1 VSVNA
6 DTFGGVAGAGL
17 AASAKLGSAISSTAV
32 ISASGKFWKEP
43 DHEDNYSHLLEL
55 VENSTILAKLLV
67 KRGFSKLED
76 AKAFLSPDNYTAT
89 SPMELPDVDKA
100 IVRIVQAIAEKQ
112 HITVYGDYDVDGVTG
127 TSVLLSVLRK
137 LGASVDFYIP
147 NRATEGYGLNLKAVS
162 VLVSKHRTKLLI
174 TCDCGVSNFAE
185 VNFAKSL
192 GVDTLILDHHTMPE
206 MLPPAVGIIHPKRLH
221 CDHPLFDLPG
231 VGVAYKV
238 CEALLQDQNRP
249 EEIEPLLDFVTLGMI
264 ADLVPL
270 VRENRYLVQIGLPK
284 LLNTPR
290 PGLQALL
297 KQVRKSDDTDIVG
310 FGLAPRINAVGRLSE
325 AKSAV
330 ELMTTDDEVVADTIA
345 KQLQNENVK
354 RQELCERIFK
364 EADVMVQ
371 TKINLDTDRA
381 IAIWAEGWHHGVVG
395 IVASRLVEKYN
406 RPVFIGE
413 LEVAEGVIR
422 GSARGVDG
430 MDLYEALKLNES
442 LLNRWGGHKMAAGFS
457 LEASKG
463 DSFRSALV
471 KTCNKLLQSTAK
483 NPTLHIDVSITADEV
498 TTDLARLLT
507 KLAPFGMG
515 NKKPLLHVKNVR
527 CLETRELGKEGKH
540 HRITLQSNTS
550 DASFEAV
557 FWNSRNRLPSVEQ
570 ELHMVFTPEINAF
583 NGRER
588 LQLILSD
595 WRSTTAAVVDYKPE
609 ADSTKPSRIPPVVEL
624 TRGDHSYS
632 VGSEVRDEL
641 TVAERDG
648 EINRGSALP
657 SAQGLTFATR
667 PIVSGA
673 TAGDVDSVGGAQS
686 RSSSDTDANANVD
699 IDLVADSNANAAA
712 NSNSGA
718 VIDCTPPDIDESEL
732 ELNELNKPSTAAAG
746 TAGSPIAKSSAAVS
760 SSSPR
765 FVVKDL
771 RNYSDPNEA
780 LQRAAAKLGSKVQI
794 FSEVKLDVHGVE
806 FRDRTLIDAC
816 EHLILGQYPPSEK
829 VVQALLRQ
837 ANPSV
842 VYLLGRSE
850 VQQEDPAGFLRR
862 LYGLVKYAVNQKDG
876 QVDGE
881 KLAALMSATKMS
893 LALGLTV
900 LRKVNLIDWFAE
912 EGMLFLDLVGEP
924 VGNSEELPEFKQLA
938 VSLKQAHDYRLW
950 CQNTDLSDV
959 QDHFKEALLAA
970 D

>member
-1 VSVNA
+1 MSVNA
-6 DTFGGVAGAGL
+6 DTFGGVAGTGLPTAGMVP
-17 AASAKLGSAISSTAV
+17 AGVAVPAV

-43 DHEDNYSHLLEL
+43 EDDIDHSHLLDL
-55 VENSTILAKLLV
+55 VENSAILAKLLV
-67 KRGFSKLED
+67 RRGFSNILD
-76 AKAFLSPDNYTAT
+76 ARAFLSPDNYTPT

-127 TSVLLSVLRK
+127 TSVLLTVLRK

-162 VLVSKHRTKLLI
+162 VLASKHRTKLLI

-221 CDHPLFDLPG
+221 SEHPLFDLPG

-238 CEALLQDQNRP
+238 CEALLLDQNRP
-249 EEIEPLLDFVTLGMI
+249 EEIEPMLDFVTLGMI

-284 LLNTPR
+284 LINTPR
-290 PGLQALL
+290 AGLQALL

-325 AKSAV
+325 AKAAV
-330 ELMTTDDEVVADTIA
+330 ELMTTDDESVAETLA
-345 KQLQNENVK
+345 KQLQTENVK
-354 RQELCERIFK
+354 RQELCEKIFR

-413 LEVAEGVIR
+413 LELGEGVIR

-457 LEASKG
+457 LDASKG
-463 DSFRSALV
+463 DLFRSALV
-471 KTCNKLLQSTAK
+471 KTCNKLLISSAK
-483 NPTLHIDVSITADEV
+483 NPTLHVDVSISADEV
-498 TTDLARLLT
+498 TTELARLLT

-540 HRITLQSNTS
+540 HRITLQSKTS
-550 DASFEAV
+550 DATFEAV
-557 FWNSRNRLPSVEQ
+557 FWNSRNRLPAVDQ
-570 ELHMVFTPEINAF
+570 DLHMVFTPEINAF

-588 LQLILSD
+588 LQLVLSD
-595 WRSTTAAVVDYKPE
+595 WRSTTAAVVDYRPDNSSSRPARMQPAIELSRDVSSYPVE
-609 ADSTKPSRIPPVVEL
+609 ATS
-624 TRGDHSYS
+624 
-632 VGSEVRDEL
+632 SEDL
-641 TVAERDG
+641 SVAEDDAGRAINDEG
-648 EINRGSALP
+648 ERAVDLP

-667 PIVSGA
+667 PISSSSS
-673 TAGDVDSVGGAQS
+673 TAGGVKLEAVAASGSARNFVS
-686 RSSSDTDANANVD
+686 KSSNEQLEVDTDS
-699 IDLVADSNANAAA
+699 L
-712 NSNSGA
+712 
-718 VIDCTPPDIDESEL
+718 IDCTPPDIDESEL
-732 ELNELNKPSTAAAG
+732 ELNELDKPSSVSFSQTREG
-746 TAGSPIAKSSAAVS
+746 TASASASFDGSSA
-760 SSSPR
+760 PR

-771 RNYSDPNEA
+771 RSYSEPNEA
-780 LQRAAAKLGSKVQI
+780 LQRAVAKLGNKVQI
-794 FSEVKLDVHGVE
+794 FSEVKLDVHGIE
-806 FRDRTLIDAC
+806 FRDRTAVTAC
-816 EHLILGQYPPSEK
+816 EHLIFGQFPPSEK
-829 VVQALLRQ
+829 VVQTVLRQ

-842 VYLLGRSE
+842 IYLLGRSE
-850 VQQEDPAGFLRR
+850 SQQEDPAGFLRR
-862 LYGLVKYAVNQKDG
+862 LYGLIKYAVNQKDG

-881 KLAALMSATKMS
+881 KLAGLMSATKMS

-912 EGMLFLDLVGEP
+912 DGMLFLDLVGEP

-938 VSLKQAHDYRLW
+938 ASLKQAHEYRLW
-950 CQNTDLSDV
+950 CESTDLADI
-959 QDHFKEALLAA
+959 QIHFKEALQAA

>member
-17 AASAKLGSAISSTAV
+17 AASTKLGPGISAPAV

-43 DHEDNYSHLLEL
+43 DYEEDYSHLLEL

-76 AKAFLSPDNYTAT
+76 AMAFLSPDNYTPT

-100 IVRIVQAIAEKQ
+100 IARIVQAIAEKQ

-206 MLPPAVGIIHPKRLH
+206 MLPPAVGIIHPKRLNSE
-221 CDHPLFDLPG
+221 HPLFDLPG

-284 LLNTPR
+284 LINTPR

-557 FWNSRNRLPSVEQ
+557 FWNSRNRLPAVEQ

-609 ADSTKPSRIPPVVEL
+609 ANSTKSNRIQPVVEL
-624 TRGDHSYS
+624 SKGNQSYA
-632 VGSEVRDEL
+632 VGTASADEL
-641 TVAERDG
+641 TVAEQDG
-648 EINRGSALP
+648 RGTGLP

-667 PIVSGA
+667 PIVSAA
-673 TAGDVDSVGGAQS
+673 TAGGVESSLESKSVSNYDADADVDVDPVSA
-686 RSSSDTDANANVD
+686 DAATNA
-699 IDLVADSNANAAA
+699 
-712 NSNSGA
+712 NSGA
-718 VIDCTPPDIDESEL
+718 LIDCTPPDIDESEL
-732 ELNELNKPSTAAAG
+732 ELNELNKSSTGVAG
-746 TAGSPIAKSSAAVS
+746 MTGSPIANSSNS
-760 SSSPR
+760 SSSASAR
-765 FVVKDL
+765 FVLKDL
-771 RNYSDPNEA
+771 RSYSDPNEA
-780 LQRAAAKLGSKVQI
+780 LQRAATKLGNKVQI
-794 FSEVKLDVHGVE
+794 FAEVKLDVHGVE
-806 FRDRTLIDAC
+806 FRDRTSIDAC

-850 VQQEDPAGFLRR
+850 AQQEDPAGFLRR
-862 LYGLVKYAVNQKDG
+862 MYGLVKYAVNQKDG

-912 EGMLFLDLVGEP
+912 DGMLFLDLVGEP

-938 VSLKQAHDYRLW
+938 ASLKQAHDYRLW

-959 QDHFKEALLAA
+959 QDHFKEAMMAA

>member
-1 VSVNA
+1 MSVNA
-6 DTFGGVAGAGL
+6 DTFGGVVGASL
-17 AASAKLGSAISSTAV
+17 TASAKLASAAPSPAV

-43 DHEDNYSHLLEL
+43 DQEADHSHLLEL

-67 KRGFSKLED
+67 RRGFSKIED
-76 AKAFLSPDNYTAT
+76 ALAFLSPENYTAT

-127 TSVLLSVLRK
+127 TSVLLTVLRK

-221 CDHPLFDLPG
+221 SEHPLFDLPG

-238 CEALLQDQNRP
+238 CEALLLDQNRP

-284 LLNTPR
+284 LINTPR

-330 ELMTTDDEVVADTIA
+330 ELMTTDDEVIAETIA
-345 KQLQNENVK
+345 KQLQTENVK
-354 RQELCERIFK
+354 RQELCERIFR

-371 TKINLDTDRA
+371 TKVNLDADRA

-471 KTCNKLLQSTAK
+471 KTCNKLLESSSK
-483 NPTLHIDVSITADEV
+483 NATLHIDVSITADEV
-498 TTDLARLLT
+498 TTELARLLT

-540 HRITLQSNTS
+540 HRITLQSKTS
-550 DASFEAV
+550 DATFEAV
-557 FWNSRNRLPSVEQ
+557 FWNSRNRLPSVDQ

-595 WRSTTAAVVDYKPE
+595 WRSTTAAVVDYKPDG
-609 ADSTKPSRIPPVVEL
+609 ATARPNRVQPIVEL
-624 TRGDHSYS
+624 AQGNRAYA
-632 VGSEVRDEL
+632 VGGEAPDDQ
-641 TVAERDG
+641 TVAERLSSGTGGTSDTSLRNDS
-648 EINRGSALP
+648 EDNRDSGLP

-667 PIVSGA
+667 PVVPAATASGA
-673 TAGDVDSVGGAQS
+673 
-686 RSSSDTDANANVD
+686 SSDVE
-699 IDLVADSNANAAA
+699 SSAA
-712 NSNSGA
+712 S
-718 VIDCTPPDIDESEL
+718 VIDCTPPDIDESDL
-732 ELNELNKPSTAAAG
+732 ELNELSKPLNLRLTQS
-746 TAGSPIAKSSAAVS
+746 GSPVTMPSDSENFA
-760 SSSPR
+760 R

-771 RNYSDPNEA
+771 RSYSDPNEA
-780 LQRAAAKLGSKVQI
+780 LQRAAAKLGNKVQI
-794 FSEVKLDVHGVE
+794 FAEVKLDVHGIE
-806 FRDRTLIDAC
+806 FRDRTSVGTC

-837 ANPSV
+837 ANPAV
-842 VYLLGRSE
+842 VYLLGRAES
-850 VQQEDPAGFLRR
+850 QQEDPAGFLRR

-912 EGMLFLDLVGEP
+912 DGMLFLDLVGEP

-938 VSLKQAHDYRLW
+938 ASLKQAHEYRMW
-950 CQNTDLSDV
+950 CQNTELSDI
-959 QDHFKEALLAA
+959 QDHFKEILLAA

>member
-6 DTFGGVAGAGL
+6 DTFGGVVGASL
-17 AASAKLGSAISSTAV
+17 TASAKLASAAPSPAV

-43 DHEDNYSHLLEL
+43 DQEADHSHLLEL

-67 KRGFSKLED
+67 RRGFSKIED
-76 AKAFLSPDNYTAT
+76 ALAFLSPENYTAT

-127 TSVLLSVLRK
+127 TSVLLTVLRK

-221 CDHPLFDLPG
+221 SEHPLFDLPG

-238 CEALLQDQNRP
+238 CEALLLDQNRP

-284 LLNTPR
+284 LINTPR

-330 ELMTTDDEVVADTIA
+330 ELMTTDDEVIAETIA
-345 KQLQNENVK
+345 KQLQTENVK
-354 RQELCERIFK
+354 RQELCERIFR

-371 TKINLDTDRA
+371 TKVNLDADRA

-471 KTCNKLLQSTAK
+471 KTCNKLLESSSK
-483 NPTLHIDVSITADEV
+483 NATLHIDVSITADEV
-498 TTDLARLLT
+498 TTELARLLT

-540 HRITLQSNTS
+540 HRITLQSKTS
-550 DASFEAV
+550 DATFEAV
-557 FWNSRNRLPSVEQ
+557 FWNSRNRLPSVDQ

-595 WRSTTAAVVDYKPE
+595 WRSTTAAVVDYKPDG
-609 ADSTKPSRIPPVVEL
+609 ATARPNRVQPIVEL
-624 TRGDHSYS
+624 AQGNRAYA
-632 VGSEVRDEL
+632 VGGEAPDDQ
-641 TVAERDG
+641 TVAERLSSGTGGTSDTSLRNDS
-648 EINRGSALP
+648 EDNRDSGLP

-667 PIVSGA
+667 PVVPAATASGA
-673 TAGDVDSVGGAQS
+673 
-686 RSSSDTDANANVD
+686 SSDVE
-699 IDLVADSNANAAA
+699 SSAA
-712 NSNSGA
+712 S
-718 VIDCTPPDIDESEL
+718 VIDCTPPDIDESDL
-732 ELNELNKPSTAAAG
+732 ELNELSKPLNLRLTQS
-746 TAGSPIAKSSAAVS
+746 GSPVTMPSDSENFA
-760 SSSPR
+760 R

-771 RNYSDPNEA
+771 RSYSDPNEA
-780 LQRAAAKLGSKVQI
+780 LQRAAAKLGNKVQI
-794 FSEVKLDVHGVE
+794 FAEVKLDVHGIE
-806 FRDRTLIDAC
+806 FRDRTSVGTC

-837 ANPSV
+837 ANPAV
-842 VYLLGRSE
+842 VYLLGRAES
-850 VQQEDPAGFLRR
+850 QQEDPAGFLRR

-912 EGMLFLDLVGEP
+912 DGMLFLDLVGEP

-938 VSLKQAHDYRLW
+938 ASLKQAHEYRMW
-950 CQNTDLSDV
+950 CQNTELSDI
-959 QDHFKEALLAA
+959 QDHFKEILLAA